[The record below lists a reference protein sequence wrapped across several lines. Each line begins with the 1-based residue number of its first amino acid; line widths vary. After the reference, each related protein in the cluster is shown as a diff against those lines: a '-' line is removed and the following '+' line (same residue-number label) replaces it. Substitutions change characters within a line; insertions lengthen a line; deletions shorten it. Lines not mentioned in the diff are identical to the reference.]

1 MYNNIHGWNVTK
13 DTPFCHSSLPST
25 QSARHIKL
33 ECHLPQWSAPWLKF
47 SLVCALFCAIVWL
60 KHTKSATFLAVAL
73 HLMVQKPTSV
83 WLVNG
88 WRHISVSTRE
98 PPTSSCFVVLDRCCH
113 RAPRAQDTL
122 AQHVCVACRCQRPQP
137 W

>member
-60 KHTKSATFLAVAL
+60 KHTKSAKFLAVAL
-73 HLMVQKPTSV
+73 HLMVQKPTSA
-83 WLVNG
+83 WLVDG
-88 WRHISVSTRE
+88 WRHTFVSTRE

-113 RAPRAQDTL
+113 RAPKAQETL
-122 AQHVCVACRCQRPQP
+122 AKHVCVACRCQRPQP

>member
-60 KHTKSATFLAVAL
+60 KHAQKKHSVPGCGLAPHGTKAHLRVAGKW
-73 HLMVQKPTSV
+73 VAS
-83 WLVNG
+83 
-88 WRHISVSTRE
+88 HIRE
-98 PPTSSCFVVLDRCCH
+98 HSGTAD
-113 RAPRAQDTL
+113 Q
-122 AQHVCVACRCQRPQP
+122 
-137 W
+137 